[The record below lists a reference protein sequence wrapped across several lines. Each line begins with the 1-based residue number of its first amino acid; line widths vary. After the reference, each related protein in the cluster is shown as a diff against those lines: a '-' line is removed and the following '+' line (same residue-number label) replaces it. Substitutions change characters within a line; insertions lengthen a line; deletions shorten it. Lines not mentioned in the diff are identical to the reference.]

1 LNGRAG
7 WGSYQHVGIGI
18 TAAGSNTYA
27 AVLFYDFLLSRAG
40 MEVIRERRRIP
51 TRPDVT
57 VPYLRPYRLLPF
69 DSDVVASFDRHI
81 SLFRDTFKP
90 GL

>member
-1 LNGRAG
+1 
-7 WGSYQHVGIGI
+7 
-18 TAAGSNTYA
+18 
-27 AVLFYDFLLSRAG
+27 

-57 VPYLRPYRLLPF
+57 VAYLKPYRLLPF
-69 DSDVVASFDRHI
+69 DSDVVASFDRYI
-81 SLFRDTFKP
+81 SLFRDIFKP